1 MHPLNGTWVASLEKS
16 RRHPNHKF
24 RELTMRFEI
33 AGHAVTL
40 TYEGVNAA
48 GQKEASTQAL
58 TADGQPNPVPQAP
71 GFTAIST
78 LSAGSL
84 ESIGLKDGAVLGRS
98 TYAVSPD
105 GTTMTATVSGIDAAG
120 KEFDQVIVFD
130 RA

>member
-16 RRHPNHKF
+16 QRHPNHKF

-33 AGHAVTL
+33 AGNAVTL

-48 GQKEASTQAL
+48 GQGEASTQRL
-58 TADGQPNPVPQAP
+58 TADGEPYPVPEAP

-78 LSAGSL
+78 LSAHGL
-84 ESIGLKDGAVLGRS
+84 ESIGQKDGATLGRS
-98 TYAVSPD
+98 TYAVSAD